1 MTGEVLVIGAGPAGL
16 AVAAELR
23 RRGVSAEIIERSG
36 EIGSSWRSRYDR
48 LRLNT
53 YRRYSTLSGDR
64 YPPGTP
70 AFPTRDQFVSYLE
83 AYVKRHDLSVRF
95 GVQVDRIDGCGDGW
109 RVVTSAGDL
118 TARHVIMATGR
129 EHTPRT
135 PAWPGLE
142 QYQGRLLHST
152 EYRDPSPFRGADVL
166 VVGAGSSGLDI
177 AYDLAQGGAARV
189 RVSIRS
195 QPQVL
200 ARMSGPVP
208 TYIFAGLLF
217 RVPVPLANRIIRLTR
232 RWTVGDLSPW
242 GLAEPAEGLYT
253 WAARTGEHP
262 TVVDG
267 EVIKAIKARQFEIVS
282 KVSSVTA
289 GEVLLDDGTALRP
302 DAIVAATGFTSGLEP
317 MVGHLGVLDERGKP
331 RSSGGPAV
339 LPGLRFACYVANI
352 DNIDHD
358 TRVVAEQVSRELAAT
373 EPASPE
379 SMAARA
385 I

>member
-1 MTGEVLVIGAGPAGL
+1 MTESVLIIGAGPAGL

-23 RRGVSAEIIERSG
+23 RRGVSAEIIERNG
-36 EIGSSWRSRYDR
+36 AIGSSWRSRYDR

-70 AFPTRDQFVSYLE
+70 AFPTRDQFVTYLE
-83 AYVKRHDLSVRF
+83 SYVKRHDLSVRF
-95 GVQVDRIDGCGDGW
+95 GVQVDRIDRCGDGW

-129 EHTPRT
+129 EHTPRM

-142 QYQGRLLHST
+142 QYQGRLLHSS
-152 EYRDPSPFRGADVL
+152 EYRNPSSFRGADVL

-195 QPQVL
+195 QPHVL

-208 TYIFAGLLF
+208 TYILAGLLF
-217 RVPVPLANRIIRLTR
+217 RIPARHANRIMRLTR

-253 WAARTGEHP
+253 WAARHPGEHP
-262 TVVDG
+262 TVVDAK
-267 EVIKAIKARQFEIVS
+267 VIKAIKARQFEIVS
-282 KVSSVTA
+282 NVSSVTA
-289 GEVLLDDGTALRP
+289 GEVRLDDGTALRP

-317 MVGHLGVLDERGKP
+317 MVGHLGVLDDRGRP
-331 RSSGGPAV
+331 RSAGGPAV

-352 DNIDHD
+352 ANIDHD
-358 TRVVAEQVSRELAAT
+358 TRAVAEQVSRELAAT
-373 EPASPE
+373 EPE
-379 SMAARA
+379 SQEPVTATL
-385 I
+385 